1 MLEKSNTWP
10 EQVLD
15 TLNSC
20 WRALLESLS
29 NTQANVRRQPLR
41 VARLRTYLSV
51 SVWRAAL
58 VATFEVLCVE
68 HATCRPRSIDIS
80 SGSV

>member
-29 NTQANVRRQPLR
+29 NTQANVGSWSLALGITAVGMTPTSQKRRKTMGAVGSDAWQKLQ
-41 VARLRTYLSV
+41 ARY
-51 SVWRAAL
+51 
-58 VATFEVLCVE
+58 
-68 HATCRPRSIDIS
+68 D
-80 SGSV
+80 SG